1 MELDSGSLERL
12 VPDELE
18 PGHVTGSETLRLH
31 LERYEFAAR
40 HARPGRLLDMAC
52 GVGYGTRLLVDRVRP
67 PVSAMGVDISE
78 EAIAYARKR
87 YGGCDV
93 EFRGANALQFHDPD
107 GFDTIVSIETVEH
120 VEDAE
125 GLIARL
131 VGLLRP
137 GGVLVVS
144 VPTTPSVDL
153 NPHHHRDFSESSLRR
168 LVGRHPLREID
179 CLRQVQSVRLGRLL
193 TRREVRTQD
202 LRRELFQYYLR
213 HPDAL
218 GRRLWSTM
226 RYGFSNRYLTI
237 AFELPGASG

>member
-1 MELDSGSLERL
+1 MELDSRSLERL

-107 GFDTIVSIETVEH
+107 GFDTIVSIETLEQGL
-120 VEDAE
+120 E
-125 GLIARL
+125 GLGGFFGAPETGVGSTAPVGVAGDLARRLPDRHTRRCLAGGEEAKL
-131 VGLLRP
+131 VTAGETSCLSSPWRDIL
-137 GGVLVVS
+137 
-144 VPTTPSVDL
+144 TPSPSFGTDAG
-153 NPHHHRDFSESSLRR
+153 RARSTSSR
-168 LVGRHPLREID
+168 VP
-179 CLRQVQSVRLGRLL
+179 
-193 TRREVRTQD
+193 
-202 LRRELFQYYLR
+202 
-213 HPDAL
+213 
-218 GRRLWSTM
+218 
-226 RYGFSNRYLTI
+226 
-237 AFELPGASG
+237 